1 MKVFEKKCTLCLF
14 FVFFLL
20 IYSPIGWTKTNS
32 SVALSGES
40 ALQLLIKNNIK
51 FQQSQSNPADISLQS
66 RKSTTE
72 DGQKPYAIIVT
83 CADSRVPPEHIFSA
97 GIGEIFVIRNAGNVI
112 GKHEIGS
119 IEYAVKH
126 LHVKLIVV
134 LGHTHC
140 GAVKA
145 ALSPS
150 QKVQSSHLFY
160 LVQDIHK
167 GLQGQKDPRKA
178 EKRNIE
184 NSVQNILSDP
194 VLAKAIKENNV
205 LVQGALYFIESGA
218 VNFFSPNTLG
228 NTD

>member
-1 MKVFEKKCTLCLF
+1 MKFFEKKLTLCSC

-20 IYSPIGWTKTNS
+20 IYSQIGWAKTNS
-32 SVALSGES
+32 LVSLSGES
-40 ALQLLIKNNIK
+40 ALQLLIKNNIE
-51 FQQSQSNPADISLQS
+51 FQKSQNNPADISLQN
-66 RKSTTE
+66 RKNTAQN
-72 DGQKPYAIIVT
+72 GQKPYAIIVS

-150 QKVQSSHLFY
+150 EKVKSSQLFN
-160 LVQDIHK
+160 LVQGIHK
-167 GLQGQKDPRKA
+167 GLHGQNDPRKA
-178 EKRNIE
+178 EKINIE
-184 NSVQNILSDP
+184 NSVQNMLADP
-194 VLAKAIKENNV
+194 VLGKIIKEHNV
-205 LVQGALYFIESGA
+205 LVQGGLYFIESGA
-218 VNFFSPNTLG
+218 VNFFSPNVLEHTE
-228 NTD
+228 